1 MNYYSTRLLNDE
13 NLHILLK
20 TLYEVKFNT
29 IVNIIRKKKI
39 KTFYLFKTKTIE
51 YYLIKRLLYE
61 VKSIFPTLKTKEIK
75 NEIFIKNK
83 ETSFLIKEV
92 SSTTDVEKRE
102 LFCRKKIYKEEILFN
117 DVHIPTIK
125 QLFCW
130 VASINKIRKEKYNSL
145 KLNSI
150 ITDKWAVR
158 TLKELTIT
166 EVLIVPKENDDKGVT
181 KFFERLHY
189 LASNEIPFKL
199 SYSEGNNEDY
209 AKLKNKYL
217 SAFIYINADY
227 IL

>member
-39 KTFYLFKTKTIE
+39 KTFYFYKTKTIE

-130 VASINKIRKEKYNSL
+130 VASINKIKKEKYNSL

-150 ITDKWAVR
+150 ITDRWTAP
-158 TLKELTIT
+158 T

-181 KFFERLHY
+181 KFFERLYY

-199 SYSEGNNEDY
+199 SYSERDY
-209 AKLKNKYL
+209 TKLKNKYL
-217 SAFIYINADY
+217 SAFLYINADY
-227 IL
+227 IS

>member
-92 SSTTDVEKRE
+92 SSTTDVGKRE

-130 VASINKIRKEKYNSL
+130 VASINKIKIKKYNSL
-145 KLNSI
+145 KLDSI

-217 SAFIYINADY
+217 SAFLYINADY

>member
-1 MNYYSTRLLNDE
+1 MA
-13 NLHILLK
+13 
-20 TLYEVKFNT
+20 
-29 IVNIIRKKKI
+29 II
-39 KTFYLFKTKTIE
+39 T
-51 YYLIKRLLYE
+51 
-61 VKSIFPTLKTKEIK
+61 
-75 NEIFIKNK
+75 
-83 ETSFLIKEV
+83 
-92 SSTTDVEKRE
+92 
-102 LFCRKKIYKEEILFN
+102 
-117 DVHIPTIK
+117 
-125 QLFCW
+125 
-130 VASINKIRKEKYNSL
+130 NKIRKEKYNSL
-145 KLNSI
+145 KLNLI

-217 SAFIYINADY
+217 SAFLYINADY